1 MGGAYQYCR
10 PGGRARCRGAG
21 RSLCC
26 NGRIV
31 QLSLH
36 ADYALRVLLY
46 LGTREGEVISTR
58 QISDAYHVSKHHL
71 VRVVQTLAAH
81 GYVEL
86 LPGRSG
92 GVRLARLPAAI
103 RLGEVVRH
111 TEANLSLVEC
121 FDPSTN
127 TCPIIHACG
136 LKHCL
141 GEALTAFLDTLD
153 RHTLAELLTA
163 PRRQALTTVFAR
175 SPGPAAAPKAVT
187 APAAVARRRPSR

>member
-1 MGGAYQYCR
+1 M
-10 PGGRARCRGAG
+10 
-21 RSLCC
+21 
-26 NGRIV
+26 

-58 QISDAYHVSKHHL
+58 QISDAYRISKHHL
-71 VRVVQTLAAH
+71 VRVVQTLGAH

-92 GVRLARLPAAI
+92 GVRLARDPRDI
-103 RLGEVVRH
+103 RLGDVVRQ

-121 FDPSTN
+121 FDAATN
-127 TCPIIHACG
+127 TCPITHTCG

-141 GEALTAFLDTLD
+141 AEALDAFVDTLN
-153 RHTLAELLTA
+153 RRTLAELLT
-163 PRRQALTTVFAR
+163 PQRRQALTAVFVQVQRSGKAPPGVPTAAR
-175 SPGPAAAPKAVT
+175 L
-187 APAAVARRRPSR
+187 RRPPR